1 MRGLRFLVLMGS
13 AALLGACTSNR
24 LVQAGVDAYMLGDY
38 EGAAKELR
46 AVEHEQV
53 RLSDKGVVR
62 YLVYRG
68 LAAWHLGKKAEAVAF
83 LKKGREELR
92 EGDPNWLPH
101 DVIREMED
109 VLLQAGALMAPARGT
124 K

>member
-1 MRGLRFLVLMGS
+1 MRGLGTLVLIGA

-24 LVQAGVDAYMLGDY
+24 LVQSGVDAYMLGDY
-38 EGAAKELR
+38 ETAAKELR
-46 AVEHEQV
+46 AVEQEQV

-68 LAAWHLGKKAEAVAF
+68 LAAWHLGKKPEAIAF
-83 LKKGREELR
+83 LKMGREELR
-92 EGDPNWLPH
+92 GGDPTWLPH

-109 VLLQAGALMAPARGT
+109 VLLKTGALLPPATGS